1 MNSSMTEFTI
11 DIETKNNYM
20 LKGKKI
26 IIGITGGISAYKIP
40 LLVRQFIKAGA
51 EIKIIL
57 TPASLHFVTPL
68 TLATLSKK
76 PVISEFYN
84 QQTGEWVNHVDLGL
98 WADAMIIAPATSN
111 TIGKLAN
118 GIADNIL
125 LTTYLSAKCPVF
137 IAPAMDRDMAE
148 HPAVLKNI
156 ETLKS
161 YKNNIIDYEYGEL
174 ASGLIGNGR
183 MAEPENIFNTLN
195 IFFNK

>member
-156 ETLKS
+156 ETLKR

>member
-1 MNSSMTEFTI
+1 
-11 DIETKNNYM
+11 M

-26 IIGITGGISAYKIP
+26 IIGITGGIAAYKIP
-40 LLVRQFIKAGA
+40 FLVRQFIKAGA
-51 EIKIIL
+51 EVKIIL

-68 TLATLSKK
+68 TLATLSKN
-76 PVISEFYN
+76 PVTSEFYN

-111 TIGKLAN
+111 TLGKLAN

-125 LTTYLSAKCPVF
+125 LTTYLSAKCPIF

-156 ETLKS
+156 DSLKS
-161 YKNNIIDYEYGEL
+161 FGNHIIDYEFGEL
-174 ASGLIGNGR
+174 ASGLVGNGR
-183 MAEPENIFNTLN
+183 MAEPNSIFDTLN
-195 IFFNK
+195 HFFSK